1 MSMSNPVQS
10 IDGLASD
17 VKRLLIPS
25 VLAADVYSPAFR
37 DALDATEQHAQSIEH
52 DVSETLIRFCTEYD
66 VQPENVIS
74 CLSMIRL
81 GWCMLHIGSPVF
93 MMGYSMTRGSFI
105 ASADTEIPDGWRDI
119 SESKAT
125 LLLLL
130 LASEERL
137 LPTQAEAWGVIR
149 FRDPM
154 LFEFDG
160 PDQTSVNRYRSYL
173 AGNRSGLDEYDSK
186 LARSFCAVRDF
197 MRL

>member
-1 MSMSNPVQS
+1 MTMSNPVQS
-10 IDGLASD
+10 IDRLASD
-17 VKRLLIPS
+17 VKRLLIPRI
-25 VLAADVYSPAFR
+25 LAADVYSPAFR
-37 DALDATEQHAQSIEH
+37 GALNVTEQEDQGIKTSVDE
-52 DVSETLIRFCTEYD
+52 VLVNFCSEYEI
-66 VQPENVIS
+66 QPENIIS
-74 CLSMIRL
+74 CISMIRL
-81 GWCMLHIGSPVF
+81 GWCMLHVGSPVF

-105 ASADTEIPDGWRDI
+105 ASADTDIPDGWRDL
-119 SESKAT
+119 SESKAI

-137 LPTQAEAWGVIR
+137 LPTHAEAWGVIR

-173 AGNRSGLDEYDSK
+173 AGNREGLDEYDSK
-186 LARSFCAVRDF
+186 LARSFCAIRDF